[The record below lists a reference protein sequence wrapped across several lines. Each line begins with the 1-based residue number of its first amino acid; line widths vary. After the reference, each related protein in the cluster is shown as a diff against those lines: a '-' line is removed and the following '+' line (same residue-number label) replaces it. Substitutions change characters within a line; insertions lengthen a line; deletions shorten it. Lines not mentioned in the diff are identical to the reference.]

1 MSSQQ
6 EPGKEKGFPPSSR
19 LVLTL
24 ALIAMMSGITVV
36 FAYEVT
42 REPIAQRRR
51 ERLIE
56 RTIFEALPGATT
68 HALYR
73 LDEDEI
79 EQLPDEEI
87 DDANLYAG
95 YDDEGDL
102 IGVALEGS
110 SMGYEDTVRVMYGYS
125 PDEQK
130 IIGFTVVESSET
142 PGLGDEIG
150 SDSFQE
156 QFADLEVPLS
166 SDKKELDT
174 EVSLVDAGS
183 DPGPAEIEAISGA
196 TVSSQA
202 VADGIQESASTY
214 LPLVMEHLDEI
225 EQGAN

>member
-1 MSSQQ
+1 MSSEQDS
-6 EPGKEKGFPPSSR
+6 GKEKGFPPSSR

-42 REPIAQRRR
+42 REPIAQNHR

-73 LDEDEI
+73 LNEDGM
-79 EQLPDEEI
+79 EQLPDAEV

-95 YDDEGDL
+95 YDDQGEL
-102 IGVALEGS
+102 IGVALEGA

-142 PGLGDEIG
+142 PGLGDEIN
-150 SDSFQE
+150 SDSFRQ
-156 QFADLEVPLS
+156 QFEDLELPLS
-166 SDKKELDT
+166 SDESGLEEDL
-174 EVSLVDAGS
+174 EVVDSGS
-183 DPGPAEIEAISGA
+183 DTGAAEIEAISGA

-225 EQGAN
+225 RQGAN

>member
-73 LDEDEI
+73 LDEDDI

-174 EVSLVDAGS
+174 EVSIVDAGS

>member
-1 MSSQQ
+1 MSSEQGS
-6 EPGKEKGFPPSSR
+6 GKEKSFPPSSR

-42 REPIAQRRR
+42 REPIAQNHR

-68 HALYR
+68 HGLYR
-73 LDEDEI
+73 LNDEGI
-79 EQLPDEEI
+79 EQLPDAEV

-95 YDDEGDL
+95 YDDQGNL
-102 IGVALEGS
+102 VGVALEGA

-142 PGLGDEIG
+142 PGLGDEIN
-150 SDSFQE
+150 SESFQE

-166 SDKKELDT
+166 SDMSELQT
-174 EVSLVDAGS
+174 ELSVVDAGS
-183 DPGPAEIEAISGA
+183 DTGPAEIEAISGA

-202 VADGIQESASTY
+202 VADGIQDSSSTY
-214 LPLVMEHLDEI
+214 LPLVMEHLEEI
-225 EQGAN
+225 RQGAN

>member
-174 EVSLVDAGS
+174 EVSIVDAGS